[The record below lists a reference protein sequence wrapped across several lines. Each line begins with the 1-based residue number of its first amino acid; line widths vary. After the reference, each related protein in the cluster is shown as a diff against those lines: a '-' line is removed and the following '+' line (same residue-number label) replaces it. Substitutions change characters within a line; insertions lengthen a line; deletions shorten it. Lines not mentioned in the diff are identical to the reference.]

1 MGGVSEWSSRGKRE
15 GGKDDL
21 KSSSS
26 LPLHVQGKKE
36 NSTVQNNTISGVFF
50 RRKGNECGNN

>member
-1 MGGVSEWSSRGKRE
+1 VVKSGEER

-26 LPLHVQGKKE
+26 LPLHMQGKKE
-36 NSTVQNNTISGVFF
+36 NSVVQNNTISGVFF

>member
-1 MGGVSEWSSRGKRE
+1 VVKSGEER

-36 NSTVQNNTISGVFF
+36 NNTVQNNTISGVFF